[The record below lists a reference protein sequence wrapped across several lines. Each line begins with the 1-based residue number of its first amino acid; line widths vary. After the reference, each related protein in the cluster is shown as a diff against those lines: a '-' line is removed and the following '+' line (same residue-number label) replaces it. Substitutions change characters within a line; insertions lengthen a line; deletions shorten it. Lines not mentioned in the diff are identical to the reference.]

1 MTLIAVGSVECQG
14 LKRLEWVQ
22 DIIRTKMDQR
32 IEMELAEDMG
42 LRVGGFFFF
51 LRWTKSQC
59 TCMVAGMTSREKTD
73 DAKKEGVDKA

>member
-1 MTLIAVGSVECQG
+1 MECQE

-22 DIIRTKMDQR
+22 DIIGTKMDQR

-51 LRWTKSQC
+51 FFKMDEITMYFVWWL
-59 TCMVAGMTSREKTD
+59 E
-73 DAKKEGVDKA
+73 

>member
-1 MTLIAVGSVECQG
+1 MTLTAVGSVECQE

-22 DIIRTKMDQR
+22 DIIGTKMDQR

-51 LRWTKSQC
+51 FLRWTKSQC
-59 TCMVAGMTSREKTD
+59 TLFGGWND
-73 DAKKEGVDKA
+73 Q

>member
-1 MTLIAVGSVECQG
+1 MECQG

-51 LRWTKSQC
+51 F
-59 TCMVAGMTSREKTD
+59 
-73 DAKKEGVDKA
+73 

>member
-1 MTLIAVGSVECQG
+1 MECQG

>member
-1 MTLIAVGSVECQG
+1 MTLTAVGSVECQG

-51 LRWTKSQC
+51 FKMDEITMYLYGGLNDQ
-59 TCMVAGMTSREKTD
+59 
-73 DAKKEGVDKA
+73 